1 MRHAATAA
9 TTIAWRM
16 SRDNTLSLTAMRDAV
31 PNRLCMPQEAR
42 RSAPSDPNSRRY
54 FRHAT
59 WYSRVIVAPSRP
71 GDIAIVI
78 EGRAFMTVAEEMAEF
93 AVGVR
98 VALVRI
104 GRSRDVPSREMRS
117 QVGTGA

>member
-1 MRHAATAA
+1 
-9 TTIAWRM
+9 M
-16 SRDNTLSLTAMRDAV
+16 SPDDTLSLTAMCDAF
-31 PNRLCMPQEAR
+31 RIDWAGR
-42 RSAPSDPNSRRY
+42 RKRGDPRHLIQNSRRY
-54 FRHAT
+54 FRHDT
-59 WYSRVIVAPSRP
+59 WYNRVIVAPSRP
-71 GDIAIVI
+71 GDIAIVT

-104 GRSRDVPSREMRS
+104 GRSRDVLSREMRS